1 MSTRLLSI
9 AIAITVISLSIILP
23 GCTVV
28 ENKIAVIPL
37 NGPVQTEAGGLLF
50 FMGSAITPQL
60 VRSQLEKARTDWA
73 IKAVVL
79 QIESPGGSVAAC
91 QEILTQIEKME
102 KPVVVSFGS
111 IAASGGYYIATK
123 ADKIVALPG
132 TLTGSIGVISQIPNI
147 KGLYNKFGI
156 DIEVFKGGKY
166 KDMYAGLRELTPEER
181 ELMQEM
187 TDLFYDQFVDAV
199 AEGRGLSKEKVRDI
213 ATGQLYTGEQA
224 QELGLVDEL
233 GGLDSAID
241 LASKLAGVTNP
252 EVVYYRHEAPSLINS
267 LFGMSLKR
275 LTDLVH
281 AQLLGA
287 ENLIIIETL
296 NNRYPQPSYR

>member
-1 MSTRLLSI
+1 
-9 AIAITVISLSIILP
+9 
-23 GCTVV
+23 
-28 ENKIAVIPL
+28 
-37 NGPVQTEAGGLLF
+37 
-50 FMGSAITPQL
+50 
-60 VRSQLEKARTDWA
+60 
-73 IKAVVL
+73 
-79 QIESPGGSVAAC
+79 
-91 QEILTQIEKME
+91 ME

-123 ADKIVALPG
+123 ADKIVSLPG

-147 KGLYNKFGI
+147 KGLYNKLGI
-156 DIEVFKGGKY
+156 EVEVFKGGKY

-252 EVVYYRHEAPSLINS
+252 EVVYYRHEAPSLLNS

-275 LTDLVH
+275 LTDLVY